1 MKLRQ
6 LADNLDG
13 AGYQV
18 PLATAETDTSATPS
32 DQAAPP
38 GDGLWQQFV
47 GLFDRQD
54 EPATEPPASAPVA
67 TVTDAPLTDFTIT
80 EDNRVITGTERAQ
93 RDPPCDTDKNSGPAK
108 CGRRRRAFSTI
119 NCNLSEFAPTLH
131 NDAVTMVL
139 LRSRPF
145 SNSWGEIRT
154 FCSPVNDV
162 VS

>member
-80 EDNRVITGTERAQ
+80 EDNRVIAGTERAQ
-93 RDPPCDTDKNSGPAK
+93 HDPPCDTDKNSGPAK
-108 CGRRRRAFSTI
+108 CGRRRHPLFNNQLQLVGICANPSQRRGHYGVVALETI
-119 NCNLSEFAPTLH
+119 FEFLGR
-131 NDAVTMVL
+131 DKDFL
-139 LRSRPF
+139 LA
-145 SNSWGEIRT
+145 GE
-154 FCSPVNDV
+154 
-162 VS
+162 